1 MPIERIAKKALLRFS
16 GQFPIIGI
24 VGPRQ
29 TGKSTLAKTTFPEK
43 RYITFD
49 DKSMREMASANPKDF
64 LQAFPDGAVFEEAQK
79 VPEIFDAV
87 KLAVDN
93 GAFTPGKFV
102 LTGSNQFKLK
112 ENMSDSLAGRAGFV
126 KLLHFS
132 NEELAS
138 ASALSSNP

>member
-1 MPIERIAKKALLRFS
+1 MPIERIAKKALLRLS
-16 GQFPIIGI
+16 GRFPIIGI

-43 RYITFD
+43 RYISFD

-64 LQAFPDGAVFEEAQK
+64 LQAFPAGAVFDEAQK

-102 LTGSNQFKLK
+102 LTGSNRFKLK
-112 ENMSDSLAGRAGFV
+112 KNTSDSLAGRAGFV
-126 KLLHFS
+126 KLLP
-132 NEELAS
+132 A
-138 ASALSSNP
+138 AL